1 MACRRCVACLVVCCE
16 LSSAFVATAVH
27 RMPDV
32 TRHAVAMVEAKGG
45 NNGSSSHPKRQRRRK
60 KAQPPNAPQLED
72 DQLNLPILDV
82 LQGRDP
88 PRRRKNDRSAV
99 AAQAGLELLRDDL
112 QRKRWRQK
120 EYGPWKEQRLQWR
133 QEMKQHAPGL
143 FESMKLLDSDEIE
156 DVENQYELVVKMTKE
171 LEWLLEQDF
180 DGPKNSR
187 SHVGLVAKAKAAR
200 TANDEPLPPKLI
212 KNIQRIAE
220 FRNALMHQRGVDAIP
235 DREGF
240 LGDWREVLAELR
252 LERAR
257 VMEARQLAGFSK
269 VLPRRPGDDFIR
281 TELEDTPWKRMLMGK
296 GNTTELV
303 SCLFDIDEPAKQD
316 TEAVKKEN
324 IKVRRR
330 QRSRQRRPTTDR
342 SPDLG

>member
-1 MACRRCVACLVVCCE
+1 MRRLPRRLLRTVFGLRCYRCSQDA
-16 LSSAFVATAVH
+16 
-27 RMPDV
+27 RRQ
-32 TRHAVAMVEAKGG
+32 RHAVAMVEAKGG

-72 DQLNLPILDV
+72 DQLNLSILDV

-88 PRRRKNDRSAV
+88 PRRRKTDRSAV

-120 EYGPWKEQRLQWR
+120 EYGPWKEQRLRAR

-143 FESMKLLDSDEIE
+143 
-156 DVENQYELVVKMTKE
+156 
-171 LEWLLEQDF
+171 
-180 DGPKNSR
+180 
-187 SHVGLVAKAKAAR
+187 
-200 TANDEPLPPKLI
+200 
-212 KNIQRIAE
+212 
-220 FRNALMHQRGVDAIP
+220 
-235 DREGF
+235 

-252 LERAR
+252 LERGR
-257 VMEARQLAGFSK
+257 VMHARQLAGFSK

-296 GNTTELV
+296 GNTTELL
-303 SCLFDIDEPAKQD
+303 SYLFDIDEPAKQD

-330 QRSRQRRPTTDR
+330 RRSRQRRPTTDR